1 MTTTSEELT
10 SRTFRAKLE
19 RLLTLMLSQGEVSRN
34 IRQSPR
40 EVLAKLG
47 FTDREMA
54 ALRNVSF
61 DVVATPRRSLLTTG
75 VPSSIP
81 TDPVTQIT
89 VVAAEPVT
97 IGGFVI
103 NFDLAEPD

>member
-1 MTTTSEELT
+1 MSSNSENLT
-10 SRTFRAKLE
+10 SRTFREKLE

-40 EVLAKLG
+40 EMLAKLG

-103 NFDLAEPD
+103 DFDLSKPD